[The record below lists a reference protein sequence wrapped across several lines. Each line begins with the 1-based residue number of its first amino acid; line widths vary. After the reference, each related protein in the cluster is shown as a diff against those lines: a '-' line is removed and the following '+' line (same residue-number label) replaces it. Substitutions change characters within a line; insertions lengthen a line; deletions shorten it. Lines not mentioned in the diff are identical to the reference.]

1 MNESSNL
8 TEKKKH
14 PYAINKKL
22 VSFHVPNEVNKQLQD
37 HLRRMRTTKQKEF
50 EGFFIDACKMIP
62 TAEKMGYNLL
72 AFLNVM
78 LKSYQDNPMFLAV
91 HEVASRNDNKDVEFA
106 YKLLLANLQV
116 IKANKVENLD
126 PEYIDRINE
135 FLQYLNE
142 IIAVGV
148 GNEVREWRKIAAS
161 KQ

>member
-1 MNESSNL
+1 MNEIKKP

-14 PYAINKKL
+14 AYRDIKKV
-22 VSFHVPNEVNKQLQD
+22 VSFHLPNEVNKQLQD
-37 HLRRMRTTKQKEF
+37 HLRRMRTTKQREF

-62 TAEKMGYNLL
+62 TAEKMGYNILS
-72 AFLNVM
+72 FLNLM
-78 LKSYQDNPMFLAV
+78 LKSYNDNPMFLAV
-91 HEVASRNDNKDVEFA
+91 HEVATKTQNKDVEFA
-106 YKLLLANLQV
+106 YKLLLANLTV

-126 PEYIDRINE
+126 PEYIERINE
-135 FLQYLNE
+135 FMQYLNE